1 MTKRDKHLKKKKRAG
16 DKIKKKNELSQCKI
30 ILVSELKI
38 TPEAK
43 RNPYNRGQFS
53 VKLLTC

>member
-1 MTKRDKHLKKKKRAG
+1 MTKRDKHIKKKKERAG
-16 DKIKKKNELSQCKI
+16 DKIKKMNSQCKI
-30 ILVSELKI
+30 ILASELKI
-38 TPEAK
+38 TSEAK